1 MYMIQLN
8 TNYIKQVFL
17 SCFFVFSVLIA
28 AAQLP
33 GGVNIDQLSD
43 AQLMQY
49 AQQAGLTGLNEAELT
64 MKAKEKG
71 LSDDQIQKLKARM
84 QTINSAGGGAKGQ
97 DGKATEDSKRKPVNY
112 LLPKPTA
119 DSINGLVIFGS
130 DIFTKENLTF
140 EPNINIA
147 TPRNYVFG
155 AGDEVKIDI
164 YGFSDKSQTLK
175 VSPDGNIRYPNIG
188 PIKLAGLNIEEAK
201 AKLSS
206 TLSKIYPGLK
216 SGNTN
221 LQITLGQIRSIRVNL
236 IGEITKPGT
245 YEVSSLSTIANA
257 LYAAGGPTK
266 IGSYRKIELVRGG
279 KIVASFDLYD
289 YLLKGDLTQNK
300 VLQDDD
306 VIKVA
311 PYSGRVEVRGAVKR
325 NAIYEVS
332 GTEKLADVLTYS
344 GGLADSANK
353 EFTRISRFGN
363 QEKEIFTV
371 KFNEA
376 KSFVLQSG
384 DKIYIDSI
392 ANIFKNR
399 VSVRGAVFYQ
409 GDYSIEKTPTLK
421 DLFLL
426 VKPKEYAYTERAMI
440 RRFQADYTPEIIGFN
455 VKEVLDGK
463 FNINLNREDS
473 IYVYSK
479 SETKENFQI
488 EVIGEVN
495 MPGKFPYSKGVKVQ
509 DVILMAGGYR
519 DAATRKFVEVSRR
532 IRDTLSSNTSPQY
545 ATILNIDLSNKD
557 NSEALNK
564 ELAAFDIVSVRK
576 APGYKEQVNVTIEGE
591 VIYPGA
597 YSISSNKER
606 LSDLLVRAG
615 GIKEGAYPEGAFM
628 LRKVFEN
635 LTNNDSVILK
645 NKIATLKASINDT
658 VKAKAA
664 DSTFKGDLK
673 IVGIR
678 LNEVLDKKGSM
689 YDIILQEG
697 DIIKIPKK
705 VETVQTFSGVY
716 FPKKVVYRNGLS
728 VKDVI
733 SECGGV
739 VPGGE
744 KKKAYVVY
752 PNGEVKTTSSFLFFR
767 NYPNVKPGSEVYV
780 PVKKENRKLST
791 AEILGITT
799 GLATL
804 ATMVITISNLTK

>member
-1 MYMIQLN
+1 MIRLR
-8 TNYIKQVFL
+8 TNYFKQIFLLCVFA
-17 SCFFVFSVLIA
+17 VSVLMA

-33 GGVNIDQLSD
+33 GGINIDQLSD

-49 AQQAGLTGLNEAELT
+49 AQQAGLTGLSESELT

-71 LSDDQIQKLKARM
+71 LSDDQILKLKSRL
-84 QTINSAGGGAKGQ
+84 QTMNPGGGTAQGQ
-97 DGKATEDSKRKPVNY
+97 DGKVSADTKRNPVTTVSPNST
-112 LLPKPTA
+112 P
-119 DSINGLVIFGS
+119 DFIDGLAIFGS
-130 DIFTKENLTF
+130 EIFTKENLTF

-147 TPRNYVFG
+147 TPKNYVFG
-155 AGDEVKIDI
+155 AGDELKVDI

-188 PIKLAGLNIEEAK
+188 PIKVAGLSIDEVK
-201 AKLSS
+201 SKLTSA
-206 TLSKIYPGLK
+206 LAKIYPGLK
-216 SGNTN
+216 AGNTN

-236 IGEITKPGT
+236 IGEVSKPGT
-245 YEVSSLSTIANA
+245 YTVSSLSTIANA

-266 IGSYRKIELVRGG
+266 IGSYRKIELVRNG
-279 KIVASFDLYD
+279 KTIANFDLYD

-311 PYSGRVEVRGAVKR
+311 SYTARVELRGAVKR
-325 NAIYEVS
+325 SAIYEVDNAD
-332 GTEKLADVLTYS
+332 KLTDLINYA
-344 GGLADSANK
+344 GGLSDNANK
-353 EFTRISRFGN
+353 GFIRITRFGK
-363 QEKEIFTV
+363 QEKEIFTI
-371 KFNEA
+371 KAEEA
-376 KSFVLQSG
+376 KTFALQTG
-384 DKIYIDSI
+384 DKVLVDSLS
-392 ANIFKNR
+392 NIFKNR
-399 VSVRGAVFYQ
+399 VVINGSVYYQ

-421 DLFLL
+421 DLLL
-426 VKPKEYAYTERAMI
+426 IAKPKEYAYTDRAMI
-440 RRFQADYTPEIIGFN
+440 RRFQADYTPETIGFS
-455 VKEVLDGK
+455 VQEVMEGK

-479 SETKENFQI
+479 SETKETFQI
-488 EVIGEVN
+488 QVLGEVN
-495 MPGKFPYSKGVKVQ
+495 KPGAFPYSKGIKVQ

-532 IRDTLSSNTSPQY
+532 IRDTLSSSASPQY
-545 ATILNIDLSNKD
+545 ATILNIDLSKQDKNE
-557 NSEALNK
+557 NALNS
-564 ELAAFDIVSVRK
+564 ELAAFDIVTVRK
-576 APGYKEQVNVTIEGE
+576 SPGYKEQVNVTIEGE
-591 VIYPGA
+591 VIYPGS
-597 YSISSNKER
+597 YSITSNQER
-606 LSDLLVRAG
+606 LSDLLTRAG

-658 VKAKAA
+658 AKARAA

-678 LNEVLDKKGSM
+678 LNEVIDKKGSI
-689 YDIILQEG
+689 YDVILQEG
-697 DIIKIPKK
+697 DIVKIPKK

-716 FPKKVVYRNGLS
+716 FPKKVVYREGLS
-728 VKDVI
+728 VKDII

-752 PNGEVKTTSSFLFFR
+752 PNGEVRTTSSFLFFR
-767 NYPNVKPGSEVYV
+767 NYPHVKPGSEIYV
-780 PVKKENRKLST
+780 PVRKENRKLST

-804 ATMVITISNLTK
+804 ATLVITITNLTK